1 MGGVSVSPGMTP
13 SARAAGVVSA
23 GTTGLDNMSD
33 AEVAASLGLEFTGE
47 RDQDQQIQ
55 DQIMQVRQA
64 AARAAGQGATPE
76 QIAQGVQ
83 NYRNIVDQLQTD
95 PALREQ
101 WYGKRNFSSAIGD
114 FVDSIGG
121 PAGLFALTAGGVLL
135 AGGGL
140 GAAGGAKGAGGLASV
155 KAPVSSS
162 LLAPTGSIG
171 QAGII
176 EAGLM
181 SGGVTPSAAT
191 TLVSGGGGL
200 GAALSSAAGKVG
212 SVISSAAGALGGG
225 GSMPGLGTLLLNAGT
240 QIVGGLIQ
248 QKAAEK
254 AIKNQAQMLTQADAA
269 QAEASRKALEEVKA
283 ANLQA
288 EELLAP
294 YMSLA
299 PENIQRLNLY
309 QTAGTQALQQQ
320 SALAGLEGPEAQR
333 AAIANLEANPEFQA
347 IARQGEE
354 AILANAAATGGLRG
368 GNTQA
373 ALAQFRPK
381 LLQAYIEQ
389 QYSRLGGLSGQGLDV
404 STGLLDRG
412 FGAISDIANLRT
424 GTGATAA
431 KLALGSGEDLSQTLT
446 GLGGLQAS
454 REAAQATLPSSIL
467 KGANTILGDI
477 FARSPAATTPTT
489 QVNIPGVAFPT
500 YTPGAI
506 NPAAGGGL
514 TPTAPVPVTGPVTS
528 QQFFGSTQP
537 GINIGAGGGMAP
549 GNVFAPAP
557 PNININ
563 AGLQTPII

>member
-1 MGGVSVSPGMTP
+1 
-13 SARAAGVVSA
+13 
-23 GTTGLDNMSD
+23 
-33 AEVAASLGLEFTGE
+33 
-47 RDQDQQIQ
+47 
-55 DQIMQVRQA
+55 
-64 AARAAGQGATPE
+64 
-76 QIAQGVQ
+76 
-83 NYRNIVDQLQTD
+83 
-95 PALREQ
+95 
-101 WYGKRNFSSAIGD
+101 
-114 FVDSIGG
+114 
-121 PAGLFALTAGGVLL
+121 
-135 AGGGL
+135 
-140 GAAGGAKGAGGLASV
+140 
-155 KAPVSSS
+155 
-162 LLAPTGSIG
+162 
-171 QAGII
+171 
-176 EAGLM
+176 
-181 SGGVTPSAAT
+181 
-191 TLVSGGGGL
+191 
-200 GAALSSAAGKVG
+200 
-212 SVISSAAGALGGG
+212 
-225 GSMPGLGTLLLNAGT
+225 MPGLGTLLLNAGT

-269 QAEASRKALEEVKA
+269 QAEAARKALEEVKA

-373 ALAQFRPK
+373 ALAQFRPQ
-381 LLQAYIEQ
+381 LLQAYIDQ
-389 QYSRLGGLSGQGLDV
+389 QYSRLGGLSGQGLNV
-404 STGLLDRG
+404 SQDLLGRG
-412 FGAISDIANLRT
+412 FGAISDVANLRT
-424 GTGATAA
+424 GTGSTAA
-431 KLALGSGEDLSQTLT
+431 KLALGRGEDLSQTLT

-489 QVNIPGVAFPT
+489 QVNIPGIAFPT

-514 TPTAPVPVTGPVTS
+514 TPAAPVPVTGPVTS
-528 QQFFGSTQP
+528 QQFFGSTPP

-549 GNVFAPAP
+549 GNVFAAVP

>member
-1 MGGVSVSPGMTP
+1 MGGLSYNP
-13 SARAAGVVSA
+13 A
-23 GTTGLDNMSD
+23 MSD
-33 AEVAASLGLEFTGE
+33 ELRMLQEQQDAENREFLREAGIQPEGLS
-47 RDQDQQIQ
+47 
-55 DQIMQVRQA
+55 
-64 AARAAGQGATPE
+64 PE
-76 QIAQGVQ
+76 Q
-83 NYRNIVDQLQTD
+83 YQTAIQ
-95 PALREQ
+95 ALGEWRRLPE
-101 WYGKRNFSSAIGD
+101 NSAWANNKSAFGR

-121 PAGLFALTAGGVLL
+121 PAGLFALTAAAVAAPAVL
-135 AGGGL
+135 
-140 GAAGGAKGAGGLASV
+140 GAKGAAAAA
-155 KAPVSSS
+155 KTAPVVAKTAPVVASS
-162 LLAPTGSIG
+162 APAAGSSVLGSIG
-171 QAGII
+171 
-176 EAGLM
+176 
-181 SGGVTPSAAT
+181 SA
-191 TLVSGGGGL
+191 V
-200 GAALSSAAGKVG
+200 SSAAGQIG

-269 QAEASRKALEEVKA
+269 QAEAARKALEEVKA

-354 AILANAAATGGLRG
+354 AILANAAATGNLRG
-368 GNTQA
+368 GNVQA

-404 STGLLDRG
+404 STDLLNRG
-412 FGAISDIANLRT
+412 FGAISDVANLRAGT
-424 GTGATAA
+424 GTTAA
-431 KLALGSGEDLSQTLT
+431 KLALGRGEDLAQTLT

-489 QVNIPGVAFPT
+489 AVNIPGIGFPP
-500 YTPGAI
+500 Y
-506 NPAAGGGL
+506 NPAAVNIGVGGGL
-514 TPTAPVPVTGPVTS
+514 TPTARVPVTGPVTS
-528 QQFFGSTQP
+528 QQFVGSTPP
-537 GINIGAGGGMAP
+537 GVNIGAGGGMAP
-549 GNVFAPAP
+549 GNVFAAVP

>member
-1 MGGVSVSPGMTP
+1 MGGVSFNPAMSDELRMLQEQQDAETRQ
-13 SARAAGVVSA
+13 AFREAGVDVE
-23 GTTGLDNMSD
+23 GL
-33 AEVAASLGLEFTGE
+33 
-47 RDQDQQIQ
+47 
-55 DQIMQVRQA
+55 
-64 AARAAGQGATPE
+64 TPE
-76 QIAQGVQ
+76 QYNAGIQALGEW
-83 NYRNIVDQLQTD
+83 RNLPENRAWRNTSTAV
-95 PALREQ
+95 
-101 WYGKRNFSSAIGD
+101 GK

-121 PAGLFALTAGGVLL
+121 PAGLFALTAAAVAAPAVL
-135 AGGGL
+135 
-140 GAAGGAKGAGGLASV
+140 GAKGAAAAA
-155 KAPVSSS
+155 KTAPVVAKTAPVVASS
-162 LLAPTGSIG
+162 APAAGSSVLGSIG
-171 QAGII
+171 
-176 EAGLM
+176 
-181 SGGVTPSAAT
+181 SA
-191 TLVSGGGGL
+191 V
-200 GAALSSAAGKVG
+200 SSAAGQIG

-225 GSMPGLGTLLLNAGT
+225 GAMPSLGTALLNAGT
-240 QIVGGLIQ
+240 TIVGGLIQ

-269 QAEASRKALEEVKA
+269 QAEAARKALEEVKA

-368 GNTQA
+368 GNVQA
-373 ALAQFRPK
+373 TLAQFRPA
-381 LLQAYIEQ
+381 LLQEYIDQ
-389 QYSRLGGLSGQGLDV
+389 QYSRLGGLSGQGLNV
-404 STGLLDRG
+404 SQDLLGRG
-412 FGAISDIANLRT
+412 FGAVSDVANLRT

-431 KLALGSGEDLSQTLT
+431 KLALGRGEDLSQTLT

-477 FARSPAATTPTT
+477 FARSPAATTPTA
-489 QVNIPGVAFPT
+489 QVNIPGIAFPT